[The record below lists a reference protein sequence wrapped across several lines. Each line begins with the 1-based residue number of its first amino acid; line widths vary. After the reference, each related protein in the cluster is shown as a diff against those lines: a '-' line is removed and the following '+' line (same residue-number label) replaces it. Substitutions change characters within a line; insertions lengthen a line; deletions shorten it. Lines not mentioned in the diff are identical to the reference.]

1 VVCVGS
7 SEDSAEQAEILGTR
21 DKGASLVLD
30 TREKDKGKGHKV
42 KSKHDKKKGKKKKAR
57 KKEKRKAKKAKKR
70 LKKHKNKR
78 KCIQLSSSTSS
89 SSSDS
94 SSSEAC
100 PRDVA
105 LDFETFLERGD
116 VLLAQHLIRR
126 RGSEWRSASGDGPL
140 HMATRK
146 NRPELVAWL
155 LESGGA
161 GAGAGGVDMRN
172 FRGETP
178 LLVAARLFR
187 GAVAL
192 QLVEAMA
199 DPGATDF
206 SGEAPEAFDLD
217 GLLLEAERDVQASR
231 RSEQERM
238 LAAVAAARRAREEAE
253 WRERLFCETGLEDNS
268 CDPFAGYEDLEH
280 DDTERNGR
288 DWIDDVA
295 EEVEERRRREAHRR
309 AEERI
314 RARERVRK
322 EAESWASKQ
331 EERARKAAASADAE
345 YRRQRAAAGD
355 QPAGSRTGDR
365 GSADAS
371 SLGDLTGDEARL
383 AARAADETRWQAF
396 EQGLASASSVKSAA
410 VPWPTGPVDNP
421 LRIDPAGH
429 PTVVKSQIRAALLR
443 WHPDKF
449 AQRVGAL
456 MQEGPPR
463 EGALQR
469 ASGIAQQLNRLLA
482 SLGGGGGGGGSAGG
496 AAGGASG

>member
-1 VVCVGS
+1 MSGGGVAQVQPGDACTGGHRTTGSRSRDRSAVRQHDDAHRQQGTEGKVVCVGS

-161 GAGAGGVDMRN
+161 GAGAGACPCWGNMSPDHIV
-172 FRGETP
+172 
-178 LLVAARLFR
+178 
-187 GAVAL
+187 
-192 QLVEAMA
+192 
-199 DPGATDF
+199 
-206 SGEAPEAFDLD
+206 
-217 GLLLEAERDVQASR
+217 SR
-231 RSEQERM
+231 RSRSM
-238 LAAVAAARRAREEAE
+238 SSTGDAARKLGGAPGAAA
-253 WRERLFCETGLEDNS
+253 TGK
-268 CDPFAGYEDLEH
+268 C
-280 DDTERNGR
+280 R
-288 DWIDDVA
+288 
-295 EEVEERRRREAHRR
+295 
-309 AEERI
+309 
-314 RARERVRK
+314 
-322 EAESWASKQ
+322 
-331 EERARKAAASADAE
+331 
-345 YRRQRAAAGD
+345 
-355 QPAGSRTGDR
+355 
-365 GSADAS
+365 
-371 SLGDLTGDEARL
+371 
-383 AARAADETRWQAF
+383 
-396 EQGLASASSVKSAA
+396 
-410 VPWPTGPVDNP
+410 
-421 LRIDPAGH
+421 
-429 PTVVKSQIRAALLR
+429 
-443 WHPDKF
+443 
-449 AQRVGAL
+449 
-456 MQEGPPR
+456 
-463 EGALQR
+463 
-469 ASGIAQQLNRLLA
+469 
-482 SLGGGGGGGGSAGG
+482 
-496 AAGGASG
+496 GGASGAPAEAEASAAKPAN